1 MTIMMTRAY
10 APIRVVLG
18 VTMVITLASSSSIGA
33 ETTYN
38 MVNDHRFYQYS
49 GYRAKKQHGDCL
61 RIRMIRDDR
70 PESERISRSVNST
83 TTDDTFWMYPV
94 PEMIER
100 ILFRELAL
108 SFLFHRVSRE
118 EGRGGLVLELVLKS
132 FHGHMERAGLLA
144 RIIHGS
150 VAFSATLV
158 QQNPR
163 KVILNKDYQYQT
175 KVKLKPMNRSKD
187 HMVRQV
193 ARCLEEVVPVLIT
206 DVETALEKIEPPRE
220 TPSRPRKTN
229 KKTTKNERPLD
240 PEPIG
245 PK

>member
-1 MTIMMTRAY
+1 MIAGLAMVMTLVSSVAVRAE
-10 APIRVVLG
+10 P
-18 VTMVITLASSSSIGA
+18 
-33 ETTYN
+33 TYN

-49 GYRAKKQHGDCL
+49 GYRAKKQYGYCL
-61 RIRMIRDDR
+61 RIGMIRDER
-70 PESERISRSVNST
+70 SEAERISRSVNAT
-83 TTDDTFWMYPV
+83 ATDDTFWMYPV

-100 ILFRELAL
+100 ILFREFAL
-108 SFLFHRVSRE
+108 SFLFPKVSRE
-118 EGRGGLVLELVLKS
+118 DEQGDLIMELVLKS

-206 DVETALEKIEPPRE
+206 DVETALEKIEPPRKA
-220 TPSRPRKTN
+220 PSRPGKT
-229 KKTTKNERPLD
+229 KKNEKPLNPD
-240 PEPIG
+240 PIG